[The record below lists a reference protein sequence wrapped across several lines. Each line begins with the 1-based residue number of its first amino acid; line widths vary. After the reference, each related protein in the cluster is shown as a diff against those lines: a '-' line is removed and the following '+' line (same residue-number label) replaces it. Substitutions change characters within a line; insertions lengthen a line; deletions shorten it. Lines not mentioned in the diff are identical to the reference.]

1 MKSKKNNR
9 VTGFIMLF
17 ALSVFLTPYLSSC
30 GKSGQ
35 ASSVGLNVQL
45 EVLNLSPNVHPVN
58 LYMHYIK
65 QSSYPYYYPTALGS
79 SGSSGYFYLNNIDT
93 PLQIK
98 SASAST
104 TSLLAI
110 SKPGFASNHK
120 YTLFITGQYTTDTLS
135 GQNVNTLTG
144 VLTKDDTAATP
155 NVGFG
160 KIRFV
165 NLAIPNTL
173 FYITANG
180 TAAKPFNTT
189 KFDSVSK
196 YIQMPAGNYI
206 FQISP
211 AATPG
216 SVLTTSLGTTTIQDG
231 RLYTL
236 YCYGIVGRTD
246 TSAFNAGVLT
256 NR

>member
-1 MKSKKNNR
+1 MKREKNNM
-9 VTGFIMLF
+9 VTGFIILCV
-17 ALSVFLTPYLSSC
+17 LSVFLTPYISSC

-35 ASSVGLNVQL
+35 ATSAGLNVQL

-58 LYMHYIK
+58 LYMNYIK
-65 QSSYPYYYPTALGS
+65 QSSFPYSYPS
-79 SGSSGYFYLNNIDT
+79 SSGYFFLNDIDT
-93 PLQIK
+93 PLQIR

-104 TSLLAI
+104 TNLI
-110 SKPGFASNHK
+110 SISQPGFGSNHK
-120 YTLFITGQYTTDTLS
+120 YTLFITGQYSTDSIS
-135 GQNVNTLTG
+135 GQNINTLTA

-173 FYITANG
+173 FNITANG
-180 TAAKPFNTT
+180 TATKVFNTT
-189 KFDSVSK
+189 KLDSISK

-211 AATPG
+211 ASAPG
-216 SVLTTSLGTTTIQDG
+216 SILTTTLGTTTIQDG

-246 TSAFNAGVLT
+246 TSAFNAGVLI

>member
-1 MKSKKNNR
+1 MTIKKNN
-9 VTGFIMLF
+9 TLTSFIILCV
-17 ALSVFLTPYLSSC
+17 LSVFLTPYLSSC
-30 GKSGQ
+30 GKGGQ
-35 ASSVGLNVQL
+35 ATNVGLNVQL

-58 LYMHYIK
+58 LYMNYIK
-65 QSSYPYYYPTALGS
+65 QSTYPYYYPTP
-79 SGSSGYFYLNNIDT
+79 SGYFYLNDIDT
-93 PLQIK
+93 PLQIR

-104 TSLLAI
+104 TNLI
-110 SKPGFASNHK
+110 SISQPGFASNHK

-135 GQNVNTLTG
+135 GQNINTLTS

-180 TAAKPFNTT
+180 TATKLFNTT
-189 KFDSVSK
+189 QFDSVSK
-196 YIQMPAGNYI
+196 YVQMPAGSYI

-211 AATPG
+211 ASTPG
-216 SVLTTSLGTTTIQDG
+216 SILSTTLGTTTIQDG

-246 TSAFNAGVLT
+246 TSAFNAGLLI

>member
-1 MKSKKNNR
+1 MNKKKNNSI
-9 VTGFIMLF
+9 TGFIILCV
-17 ALSVFLTPYLSSC
+17 LSVFLTPYISSC
-30 GKSGQ
+30 GKGGQ

-58 LYMHYIK
+58 LYMNYIK
-65 QSSYPYYYPTALGS
+65 QSTTPYYYPTS
-79 SGSSGYFYLNNIDT
+79 SSYFYLNDIDT
-93 PLQIK
+93 PLQIR

-104 TSLLAI
+104 TNLI
-110 SKPGFASNHK
+110 SISQPGFASNHK
-120 YTLFITGQYTTDTLS
+120 YTLFITGQYSTDSIS
-135 GQNVNTLTG
+135 GKAVNTLAG

-173 FYITANG
+173 FNITANNTTIG
-180 TAAKPFNTT
+180 TFDTT
-189 KFDSVSK
+189 KFHSVSK
-196 YIQMPAGNYI
+196 YVQMPAGNYI

-216 SVLTTSLGTTTIQDG
+216 SILATSLGTTTIQDG

-246 TSAFNAGVLT
+246 TSAFNAGVLI

>member
-1 MKSKKNNR
+1 MSRRKNNT
-9 VTGFIMLF
+9 VTGFIILCV
-17 ALSVFLTPYLSSC
+17 LSVFLTPYISSC
-30 GKSGQ
+30 GKGGQ

-45 EVLNLSPNVHPVN
+45 QVLNLSPNVHPVN
-58 LYMHYIK
+58 LYMNYIK
-65 QSSYPYYYPTALGS
+65 QSTYPYYYPAP
-79 SGSSGYFYLNNIDT
+79 SGYFFLSDIDT
-93 PLQIK
+93 PLQIR

-104 TSLLAI
+104 QNLLSI
-110 SKPGFASNHK
+110 SQPGFASNHK

-135 GQNVNTLTG
+135 GQNINTLTSI
-144 VLTKDDTAATP
+144 LTKDDTAATP

-173 FYITANG
+173 FYITANS
-180 TAAKPFNTT
+180 TAITAFDTT
-189 KFDSVSK
+189 KFNTVSK

-211 AATPG
+211 SSTPG
-216 SVLTTSLGTTTIQDG
+216 SILTTGLGTTTIQDG

-246 TSAFNAGVLT
+246 TSAFNAGVLI